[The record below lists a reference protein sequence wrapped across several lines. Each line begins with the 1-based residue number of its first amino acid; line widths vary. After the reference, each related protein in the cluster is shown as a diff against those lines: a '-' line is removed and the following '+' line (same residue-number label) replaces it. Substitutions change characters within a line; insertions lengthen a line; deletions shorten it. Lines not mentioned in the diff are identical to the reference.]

1 MEWDKIA
8 VGLCAFPFVP
18 IVDGDFLPT
27 NPATILASGHF
38 PRREILVGTN
48 QDEGSYFLIYYLL
61 DLLKLTEN
69 VSMRMK
75 LENGTD
81 NLKYKKQILV
91 YVSTC
96 FSVIVFLHRPCLE
109 KGKLIVNRGI
119 DR

>member
-81 NLKYKKQILV
+81 NSKYQKTNLGPCV
-91 YVSTC
+91 YL
-96 FSVIVFLHRPCLE
+96 FLCHCIFIPAVPR
-109 KGKLIVNRGI
+109 KG
-119 DR
+119 